1 MKFEKL
7 RSTEILETIATANLF
22 FAAGTTMETKIN
34 GEWKNDG
41 KDAGLSASSVA

>member
-7 RSTEILETIATANLF
+7 CSTEILETVTTANLF

-41 KDAGLSASSVA
+41 KDAGLSASAEA